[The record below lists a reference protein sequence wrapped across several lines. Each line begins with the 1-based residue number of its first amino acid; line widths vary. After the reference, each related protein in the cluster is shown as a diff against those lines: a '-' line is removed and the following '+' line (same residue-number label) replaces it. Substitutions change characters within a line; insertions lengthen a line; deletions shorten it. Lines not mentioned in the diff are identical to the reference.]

1 MNHVTR
7 IAIEYIRYQ
16 PALLLKA
23 QDLFERCLERHSARP
38 PEHRAGEALRDHFA
52 NGAALARG
60 AASPTNKTLCRELH
74 FLDRLLDAA
83 LADVDWTA
91 VILSVLP

>member
-38 PEHRAGEALRDHFA
+38 PEHRAGEALRDHFEA
-52 NGAALARG
+52 YRMG
-60 AASPTNKTLCRELH
+60 PTNKTLCRELH